1 MSGPYLAW
9 TDRGRCPYL
18 YHNVGGDLVSPPLG
32 MRSSVPLGGKS
43 KRIGGVE

>member
-1 MSGPYLAW
+1 MSGPYLGW
-9 TDRGRCPYL
+9 YDKGKCPYL

-43 KRIGGVE
+43 SRTGGV